1 MTFVT
6 VLNKSPAPD
15 AAFALRVLKSVKDSW
30 NQNWFGE
37 NCFLYS
43 SLTEERVQNLTT
55 SHSALCVIL
64 QGEKQIWQHGVKESF
79 GAGALIA
86 LPKAIEIDVVNTPKS
101 DTEPYVSLSFPL
113 RPTDTRKSAAITGQ
127 QTTHSSFSIA
137 SSSHLHTAI
146 ERLLENLADVAF
158 ADDLREMRR
167 QELMLLLQSG
177 PAATLLFDGSISGK
191 IGKLV
196 RNSPDREWTVTL
208 ASSELA
214 IAPSTLRRKLRNEGV
229 KFTEVLRDHRLTVAH
244 QMLLDGASSFE
255 AQTLSGF
262 RSRSHFAKHFKDR
275 FGKLPAKV

>member
-1 MTFVT
+1 MKLVT

-15 AAFALRVLKSVKDSW
+15 VAFALRVMKSVKDCRD
-30 NQNWFGE
+30 QNWFGE

-43 SLTEERVQNLTT
+43 SLTEERVLNLTT

-64 QGEKQIWQHGVKESF
+64 QGEKQIWQHGVKETF
-79 GAGALIA
+79 GAGTLIA
-86 LPKAIEIDVVNTPKS
+86 LPKAIEIDVVNVPRS

-113 RPTDTRKSAAITGQ
+113 RPIDTQKSAAITSQ
-127 QTTHSSFSIA
+127 QATHPGFSIA
-137 SSSHLHTAI
+137 SSSHLYTAI
-146 ERLLENLADVAF
+146 ERLLENLTDVAF
-158 ADDLREMRR
+158 ADDLRGVRR
-167 QELMLLLQSG
+167 QELMLLLQSD
-177 PAATLLFDGSISGK
+177 PAASLLFDGSISGK
-191 IGKLV
+191 IGKMV

-208 ASSELA
+208 VSNELA

-275 FGKLPAKV
+275 FGRHPAKV